1 MNTNTLTPTNTRTPT
16 TGTPQTPGMD
26 SIASPDND
34 FGNDVV
40 DDDWHLHDM
49 NEEDD
54 DAETN
59 DLGEMLQRAR
69 LEENDDNGGDS
80 DSSGEEEEKSSSNTL
95 QIQISDEDP
104 TGGGDDDEDMEG
116 WANFGDFDENV
127 KE

>member
-1 MNTNTLTPTNTRTPT
+1 
-16 TGTPQTPGMD
+16 MD

-116 WANFGDFDENV
+116 WANFGDFDDNV